1 MTIDTSTLGAPVT
14 DIDDFIAS
22 RPGSPC
28 HADALARPDIIDE
41 SDDAQ
46 RSRLRWAAV
55 PIVIAALVAAWML
68 GAAGTPDP
76 TLPSPPTTPDG
87 LEGFAELYVATFLTE
102 AGIDATDALD
112 PFAIP
117 IDGIEAMTPYERYV
131 PRSAA
136 IRIDPIGV
144 DYWAVLVA
152 ADVLYRTEG
161 GYGPGGVEYFEVAIA
176 ATDGGFV
183 ATAAPL
189 PVRRPAAVIPYGT
202 YGELRAEADE
212 ATVAFMADF
221 LEAYFTDSGRLPRM
235 VTADSGIEAAAPFA
249 AVGPCRGDR
258 RSDLGHGVSDRDEPR
273 RDPPPDIRDGAPGRR
288 LGGPANRRTPARGTS
303 RIDGH
308 RRRLTTR
315 TTRAWPARPPRE
327 GITDASS
334 P

>member
-249 AVGPCRGDR
+249 AVEMGSVRVGEIDAATWVTASAIVTNHEGIRLPTSVTVRLVGDSAGPRIAE
-258 RSDLGHGVSDRDEPR
+258 LLP
-273 RDPPPDIRDGAPGRR
+273 GAP
-288 LGGPANRRTPARGTS
+288 AASTVTA
-303 RIDGH
+303 DG
-308 RRRLTTR
+308 
-315 TTRAWPARPPRE
+315 
-327 GITDASS
+327 
-334 P
+334 